1 MIINLN
7 FVLLHTTSDN
17 QLSLNF
23 FFIIIHMVFN
33 NSSLFMSMSNLIKI
47 YIHFM
52 DMKLYMLI
60 YFFISM
66 LVDKGKIMT

>member
-17 QLSLNF
+17 QLSLIF
-23 FFIIIHMVFN
+23 FFLIIHMVFN